1 MSIYLTKE
9 QAEEFVTNNLYES
22 KANPFWARCFS
33 SDYSNDPNLPA
44 LSLPGGDIGQMAI
57 LIAASTTYGFELNS
71 TKALETL
78 LELIG
83 GKKNSTFNCLK
94 EHGLELCKYFKYL
107 IEHGQ
112 DYGLDEQGQKELLKL
127 SKQLGLPNKFKS
139 ESTKN
144 DVNACIIIEAEQ
156 ALFPNYTY
164 DSGYGVLNAKILV
177 FQKTHVD
184 RRNRE
189 LSNLL
194 VKNDSVKLFS
204 GLDSNYLYQI
214 LSEMTESHLFQSI
227 KHRDLQLPIYHA
239 AVSSENKV
247 TITSY

>member
-1 MSIYLTKE
+1 MSVFLTKE

-22 KANPFWARCFS
+22 NANPFIARCFS
-33 SDYSNDPNLPA
+33 ADYSNSPNLPA

-57 LIAASTTYGFELNS
+57 LIAASTTYGFELNTS
-71 TKALETL
+71 KAVETL
-78 LELIG
+78 IDLIG

-94 EHGLELCKYFKYL
+94 EHSLELCKYFKYL
-107 IEHGQ
+107 VEHAQ
-112 DYGLDEQGQKELLKL
+112 DYGLDEQGKKELFKL

-139 ESTKN
+139 AGTKN
-144 DVNACIIIEAEQ
+144 DINACIVIEAEQ
-156 ALFPNYTY
+156 GLFPNYTY
-164 DSGYGVLNAKILV
+164 DSGYGVLNAKILI
-177 FQKTHVD
+177 FHKTFVD
-184 RRNRE
+184 RRNKE
-189 LSNLL
+189 LSKLL
-194 VKNDSVKLFS
+194 LENESVKLFS

-214 LSEMTESHLFQSI
+214 LSEMTESHLFQTI